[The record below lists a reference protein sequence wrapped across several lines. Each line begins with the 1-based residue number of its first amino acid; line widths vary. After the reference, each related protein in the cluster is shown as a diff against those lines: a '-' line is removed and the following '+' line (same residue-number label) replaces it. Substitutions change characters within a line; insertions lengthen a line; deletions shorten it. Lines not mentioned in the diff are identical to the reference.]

1 MKKVLQ
7 TRNYPSCCSAACSIK
22 NGLWLKPSVY
32 VLCLYLCLYALWQQ
46 HSFVLSLSCLCLY
59 IFCLCALPFFFLS
72 VSPCHP
78 VSSTDN
84 CRWSQL
90 HMGLISVEGRTS
102 SEGERLRKQTG
113 SFHQTAVYLLMSLT
127 DWKQMLCCS
136 MFSFCQ
142 SLMFPA
148 TYVYKSMRDF
158 CSYIIKCL
166 CTYMFMLIFS
176 CVCVCVALFT

>member
-7 TRNYPSCCSAACSIK
+7 TRNYPSCQKWTLTQTFCLCPLFVSLFICSLAA
-22 NGLWLKPSVY
+22 
-32 VLCLYLCLYALWQQ
+32 AL
-46 HSFVLSLSCLCLY
+46 FVLSLSCLCLY

-72 VSPCHP
+72 ISPCQP

-102 SEGERLRKQTG
+102 SEGERLRKHAG

-136 MFSFCQ
+136 MFYFCQ

-148 TYVYKSMRDF
+148 TSCVLCNVYF

-166 CTYMFMLIFS
+166 CTYTFMLIFS
-176 CVCVCVALFT
+176 CVCVCVASFT